1 MRHCKLLLV
10 LALTVL
16 TLNPALAALTMT
28 VTSDMVFSGET
39 ATLTC
44 SVTADNSEILTV
56 KQWKDQSGDVI
67 GGGPG
72 EFEKNGVQYTI
83 TDLGVTSD
91 QIVHWELVSASV
103 TSDNELTCFVLTSVG
118 PPKIDSG
125 RVEVVGLTPVN
136 SVTTSGDSSS
146 VSCILTGLSG
156 SDVQVEWSQNGSPL
170 SRGSHVESKDFTEPD
185 KVAVLTVPD
194 ITSDQTYTCTF
205 TGEAGGSVS
214 STVKIDHVTITASG
228 AGGVAPGD
236 RVTLSCVLDGADSAP
251 LETNWFRSDG
261 SAILTGLENGFSPY
275 TSAIFKEG
283 SQTDILIIE
292 SVKKSENF
300 TCCFV
305 FKEGDCVEGVAEL
318 DVIVVEDEEGE
329 GEEGEGDVGG
339 SGDGLDN
346 DIGDGLGDNTGS
358 GSGDDIDEG
367 AGDGT
372 DEGAGDGTDED
383 AGDGTDEG
391 AGDGTDEGAGDGIDE
406 GDDDKDEDS
415 SSGDNK
421 TDGGTDGDDIDNGAF
436 SYWGEKLSPSLMNIR
451 I

>member
-1 MRHCKLLLV
+1 MRHYKLLLV

-28 VTSDMVFSGET
+28 VTSDMVFSGEA

-44 SVTADNSEILTV
+44 SVTADNGETLTA

-67 GGGPG
+67 GIGPG

-103 TSDNELTCFVLTSVG
+103 TSDSQPTCFALTSAG
-118 PPKIDSG
+118 LKIDSG

-136 SVTTSGDSSS
+136 SVTTSGESSS
-146 VSCILTGLSG
+146 VSCILTGLCG

-194 ITSDQTYTCTF
+194 ISSDQTYTCTF

-228 AGGVAPGD
+228 AGGVDPGD
-236 RVTLSCVLDGADSAP
+236 RVALSCVLDGADSAP

-292 SVKKSENF
+292 SVKESENF

-346 DIGDGLGDNTGS
+346 DIGDGLVDNTGS
-358 GSGDDIDEG
+358 GDDI
-367 AGDGT
+367 
-372 DEGAGDGTDED
+372 DED

-391 AGDGTDEGAGDGIDE
+391 AGDGTDEGAGDSIDE

-421 TDGGTDGDDIDNGAF
+421 TDGGTDEDDMDNGAF
-436 SYWGEKLSPSLMNIR
+436 CYWGEKLSPSLMNFEISR